1 MCPSFVTIVNNLYWT
16 LTAITTLRADGK
28 KSPEKETKMNF
39 AEAMREE
46 TTHTF
51 TENGAPARNTSG
63 DKLVDFYSV
72 AGALRNAD
80 PNRVT
85 RLFDDAYAEDKL
97 LAAKIL
103 FYARDIRGG
112 LGERRLFRIIIK
124 HMAMYHPEA
133 LRPNLDLIGVFGR
146 YDDLYELIDTPLEND
161 MWAVM
166 KAQFEEDKI
175 AEANGKATS
184 LLAKWIKTPDT
195 SSKESR
201 RLGCLTAKKLGYS
214 VKDFKKIL
222 RKLRRAIGI
231 VESLMSAKQWDK
243 IKYPE
248 VPSRAMKIYK
258 NAFLKHDQERFL
270 DFTQKALTGEV
281 KINSSTLYPY
291 DIIEEV
297 LAYSWSSG
305 FYVGTGNY
313 DIAEAQWRALP
324 NYVKPGSK
332 AIVMADVSGSME
344 GRPINTSVGLAIYFA
359 ERNEGPYKDMFITFS
374 ARPHFQ
380 SLRGTTLCE
389 KLASINYNDWDSNT
403 DLEAALM
410 LICET
415 AIENNVKP
423 EDMPDALIIL
433 TDMEI
438 DRCTR
443 MNRSYVNRITNDD
456 DIIDSWSFYDNVKR
470 YYESHGYNIPNI
482 IFWNVDSRN
491 DVFHTDSKRKGV
503 QLVSGQ
509 STAVFKQLMDNIGL
523 TPYEAMLNVIND
535 DRYSCITVER

>member
-1 MCPSFVTIVNNLYWT
+1 
-16 LTAITTLRADGK
+16 
-28 KSPEKETKMNF
+28 MNF

-63 DKLVDFYSV
+63 DKLVDFYSI

-80 PNRVT
+80 VNRIT
-85 RLFDDAYAEDKL
+85 GSYDDAFSEDPL
-97 LAAKIL
+97 LATKIL

-201 RLGCLTAKKLGYS
+201 RLGCLTARKLGYS
-214 VKDFKKIL
+214 VKDFKRIL

-270 DFTQKALTGEV
+270 DFTQKALSGEV

-297 LAYSWSSG
+297 LGSSWSG
-305 FYVGTGNY
+305 FYVKDGNH

-332 AIVMADVSGSME
+332 AIAMADVSGSME

-374 ARPHFQ
+374 ANPHFQ
-380 SLRGTTLCE
+380 RLKGTTLCE
-389 KLASINYNDWDSNT
+389 KLANINYKDWDSNT

-410 LICET
+410 LICMT

-438 DRCTR
+438 DRCVR
-443 MNRSYVNRITNDD
+443 MNRNHWNRITTDD
-456 DIIDSWSFYDNVKR
+456 DIIDSWSFYDDVKR
-470 YYESHGYNIPNI
+470 YYESNGYNIPNI

-491 DVFHTDSKRKGV
+491 DVFHADSKRKGV

-535 DRYSCITVER
+535 DRYSCITIER

>member
-1 MCPSFVTIVNNLYWT
+1 
-16 LTAITTLRADGK
+16 
-28 KSPEKETKMNF
+28 
-39 AEAMREE
+39 
-46 TTHTF
+46 
-51 TENGAPARNTSG
+51 
-63 DKLVDFYSV
+63 
-72 AGALRNAD
+72 
-80 PNRVT
+80 
-85 RLFDDAYAEDKL
+85 
-97 LAAKIL
+97 
-103 FYARDIRGG
+103 
-112 LGERRLFRIIIK
+112 
-124 HMAMYHPEA
+124 
-133 LRPNLDLIGVFGR
+133 
-146 YDDLYELIDTPLEND
+146 

-166 KAQFEEDKI
+166 KAQFEEDKM

-201 RLGCLTAKKLGYS
+201 RLGCLTARKLGYS

-222 RKLRRAIGI
+222 RKLRNAIGI

-258 NAFLKHDQERFL
+258 NAFFKHDKERFL

-297 LAYSWSSG
+297 LGYSWTG
-305 FYVGTGNY
+305 YYVKDGNH

-374 ARPHFQ
+374 ASPRFQ
-380 SLRGTTLCE
+380 RLKGTTLCE
-389 KLASINYNDWDSNT
+389 KLANINYRDWDSNT
-403 DLEAALM
+403 NIEAALI

-423 EDMPDALIIL
+423 EDMPDALIIP

-438 DRCTR
+438 DEAQCISEKKKYQFGRWGKQIDTPDFHEE
-443 MNRSYVNRITNDD
+443 YLK
-456 DIIDSWSFYDNVKR
+456 DIAKSWSFYDDVKR
-470 YYESHGYNIPNI
+470 YYESNGYNIPNI

-491 DVFHTDSKRKGV
+491 DVFHADSNRKGV
-503 QLVSGQ
+503 QLVSGH
-509 STAVFKQLMDNIGL
+509 STAVFKQLMDNVGL

-535 DRYSCITVER
+535 DRYSCVTVER